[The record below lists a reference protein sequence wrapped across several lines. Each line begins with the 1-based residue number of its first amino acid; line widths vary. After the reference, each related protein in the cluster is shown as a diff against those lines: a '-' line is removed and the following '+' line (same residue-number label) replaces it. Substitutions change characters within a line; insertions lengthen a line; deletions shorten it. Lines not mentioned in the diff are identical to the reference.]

1 MKNGE
6 EFLAKWHYALDAYFE
21 NRGLRKSEMARF
33 RRVADRCCDCD
44 AVEKVKPAT
53 AVRKLVMDREGNV
66 VEDEEFESGPVIVPV
81 ATPVVMN
88 LGVSV
93 NNNLG
98 MPNTVY
104 QGRDPDDPYLHD
116 TEENKKVGNYEYEK
130 EPLKRDETG
139 KPKKK
144 KSSKRKKSKKSSSKR
159 RLKQEEDE
167 HTEGG
172 SERLPEEN
180 HKRVEESDKEDEGF
194 WDDDDH

>member
-1 MKNGE
+1 
-6 EFLAKWHYALDAYFE
+6 
-21 NRGLRKSEMARF
+21 
-33 RRVADRCCDCD
+33 
-44 AVEKVKPAT
+44 
-53 AVRKLVMDREGNV
+53 MDREGNV

-116 TEENKKVGNYEYEK
+116 TEENKKIGNYEYEK

-159 RLKQEEDE
+159 HLKEEDE

-172 SERLPEEN
+172 SERLPEEK